1 MLFLVDLNRI
11 HALLHGAGNV
21 DPAQPRH
28 GVQFHEV
35 VVRLQIPDTLEPGLA
50 LGCPRPD
57 VRVRGARGGRH
68 AAHGPSGAAAGP
80 SGAAAEPRVAGHGDK
95 GAGGEVGED
104 GTVENPSV
112 RLAAAVSVVFL
123 HSWAE

>member
-68 AAHGPSGAAAGP
+68 AAHGPSGAAA
-80 SGAAAEPRVAGHGDK
+80 EPRVAGPGDK

-104 GTVENPSV
+104 GAEENPSV
-112 RLAAAVSVVFL
+112 RLAAVFL